1 MYYLVY
7 GLLYIVSLLPFFI
20 LYLFSDLIFFLVYR
34 LLRYRRGVVLEN
46 LRLAF
51 PGKNEEDLHRLAR
64 SFYHDFADSI
74 VEIIKLFS
82 ISKRE
87 FNRRVSMDL
96 SVCREFEQSGRNI
109 HYHTGHQMNWEYGNH
124 AMTLNSG
131 IPAVNVY
138 LRLNSKVMDKVIYRM
153 RTRFHN
159 ILVPAQDFREQSVK
173 FMKNQYALGLI
184 ADQSPPGGDAG
195 YWLNYFGRPTAFIT
209 GPDKGARRLDP
220 VVVFLNC
227 VKVRRGYY
235 RYEARVITE
244 HGHSMKEGELTRLYR
259 DFLEEGIRRNPSNYL
274 WTHRRWKIK
283 YRQEYGGR
291 WIDDCSPPAVKE

>member
-1 MYYLVY
+1 MYYIVY
-7 GLLYIVSLLPFFI
+7 GILYLFSLLPFFV
-20 LYLFSDLIFFLVYR
+20 LYLFSDLIFFLIYHVMKYR
-34 LLRYRRGVVLEN
+34 KHVVLEN
-46 LRLAF
+46 LSMVF
-51 PGKNEEDLHRLAR
+51 PEKKGEDIEALAR
-64 SFYHDFADSI
+64 QFYRDFSDSI

-82 ISKRE
+82 MSERA

-96 SVCREFEQSGRNI
+96 SVCREYERQGRNI

-124 AMTLNSG
+124 ALTLNSG

-138 LRLNSKVMDKVIYRM
+138 LRLNSKVMDSVIYRM

-159 ILVPAQDFREQSVK
+159 ILVPAQEFREQSVK

-195 YWLNYFGRPTAFIT
+195 YWLNYFGKPTAFIT

-220 VVVFLNC
+220 VIVFVNC
-227 VKVRRGYY
+227 VKIKRGYY
-235 RYEARVITE
+235 RYEAKLVTD
-244 HGHSMKEGELTRLYR
+244 HGRSMAEGELTRLYR

-274 WTHRRWKIK
+274 WSHRRWKIQYK
-283 YRQEYGGR
+283 SEYRNR
-291 WIDDCSPPAVKE
+291 WIDSSEPPVA